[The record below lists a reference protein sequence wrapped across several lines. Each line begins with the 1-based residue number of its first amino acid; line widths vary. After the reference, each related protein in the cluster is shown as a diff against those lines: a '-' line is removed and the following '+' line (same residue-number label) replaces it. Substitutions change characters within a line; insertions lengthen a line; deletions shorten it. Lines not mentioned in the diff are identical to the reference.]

1 MPPVP
6 PRWFLAK
13 DTTMSHDEIQQQAS
27 TPEAIA
33 QIPVNRGSKLLI
45 LSASSGS
52 GHTRA
57 GEALEAAAAYF
68 PGISSVRHI
77 DVLDY
82 GSALLGELYA
92 ELYKQMVSKTPS
104 LWGWWYDKSDTPW
117 KGEHFRVAMERS
129 QMQPLMECLR
139 AEAPDITICTHFLA
153 SDIVSYM
160 LQHEQ
165 LSTRHAVV
173 VTDLHVHALWLCHQ
187 FERYFV
193 ATDESSYYLRQ
204 IGFPDDR
211 ITVTGIPIH
220 PAFSK
225 NMDREAL
232 QRKFDVSPSMP
243 VVLLSAGTFGM
254 ESSLAA
260 IRALIQMKQPA
271 QIVSLCGKN
280 EELLAKVV
288 QATEA
293 APPHLKFKALPYS
306 TDMHEWMAIS
316 DLLIGK
322 PGGLTLSEAM
332 ASTLPMILLN
342 PIPGQEEINAASLLE
357 EGVAVSPTDVVTLPY
372 KVDLLLQEPQRLA
385 GMRNRMKQLAQ
396 PRAAYTILETLLST
410 QPEC

>member
-1 MPPVP
+1 MN
-6 PRWFLAK
+6 
-13 DTTMSHDEIQQQAS
+13 TDETQQQAS
-27 TPEAIA
+27 TIEAIA
-33 QIPVNRGSKLLI
+33 QIPVHRGSKLVI

-57 GEALEAAAAYF
+57 GEALEAAAAHF

-82 GSALLGELYA
+82 GSALFGELYA

-193 ATDESSYYLRQ
+193 ATEESSYYLRQ

-220 PAFSK
+220 PAFSES
-225 NMDREAL
+225 MDRKAL

-254 ESSLAA
+254 DSSLAA
-260 IRALIQMKQPA
+260 IRALMQMKQPA

-288 QATEA
+288 LATEA
-293 APPHLKFKALPYS
+293 APSHLKFKALPYS

-357 EGVAVSPTDVVTLPY
+357 EGLAVSPTDVVTLPY
-372 KVDLLLQEPQRLA
+372 KVDLLLREPQRLE
-385 GMRNRMKQLAQ
+385 GMRDRMRQLAQ
-396 PRAAYTILETLLST
+396 PRAAYTILETLLRT